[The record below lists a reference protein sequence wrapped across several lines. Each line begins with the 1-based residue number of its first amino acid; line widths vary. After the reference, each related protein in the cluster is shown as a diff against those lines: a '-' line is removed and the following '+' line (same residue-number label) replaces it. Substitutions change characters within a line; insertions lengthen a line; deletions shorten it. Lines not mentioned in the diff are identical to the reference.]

1 MPKDQQR
8 NSPLTDEVHRLIAGE
23 NAEIRCGGEKADTM
37 RLVLDVP
44 KAWVLLA
51 AWLHTSGHD
60 RETGEPRS
68 DHVHQWPYGDDAEK
82 WDHLRKLARR
92 YFAGEIHYSM
102 HDHLHYLCTG
112 GHYDLHSL
120 PKEPSQEAQRL
131 CCTAWLPGGLPLSPD
146 GLILRVS

>member
-1 MPKDQQR
+1 MTDASVKA
-8 NSPLTDEVHRLIAGE
+8 LTGEVHRLIAGE
-23 NAEIRCGGEKADTM
+23 NAEISLGDEKAETM

-44 KAWVLLA
+44 KAWILLA

-92 YFAGEIHYSM
+92 YFAGEIHESM

-112 GHYDLHSL
+112 GHYALRSL
-120 PKEPSQEAQRL
+120 PKEPSQEARQK
-131 CCTAWLPGGLPLSPD
+131 PSHDDDEIPF
-146 GLILRVS
+146 